1 MVCED
6 FSKNRERE
14 LEQQMEGVAISDLA
28 TYTVTTYDHTLN
40 IRSKWVLGEVSYPL
54 DLSPML

>member
-1 MVCED
+1 MKMVCED

-40 IRSKWVLGEVSYPL
+40 IRSK
-54 DLSPML
+54 